1 MAPIVPLPDGAGE
14 FDLADF
20 RFEAGL
26 IRLATVGADGDPL
39 DVDEPRVRAAIDACL
54 QADSLEPF
62 SREGLVR
69 HAPAALAA
77 LDAADDEATQR
88 LARIWRPRLLALA
101 GRQDELSGEQAV
113 VLRFEDRLRELKRA
127 MAEAERD
134 GDEDRREALHAKYIE
149 VGTTYAGRL
158 ASAL

>member
-1 MAPIVPLPDGAGE
+1 MAPIVPLPAGAGDI
-14 FDLADF
+14 DLADF

-26 IRLATVGADGDPL
+26 VRLVTLGATGDPL
-39 DVDEPRVRAAIDACL
+39 AFDDPLVRAAIKDCL
-54 QADSLEPF
+54 THDPLEPF
-62 SREGLVR
+62 DRAALSGY
-69 HAPAALAA
+69 APAALAA
-77 LDAADDEATQR
+77 LDAASDDAFRR

-101 GRQDELSGEQAV
+101 GRQEELTGEEAV
-113 VLRFEDRLRELKRA
+113 ILRFEGRLRDLKRA

-134 GDEDRREALHAKYIE
+134 GDEERREALHAKYIE

>member
-14 FDLADF
+14 IDLADF

-26 IRLATVGADGDPL
+26 IRLATRGADGDPL
-39 DVDEPRVRAAIDACL
+39 DVDDPVVRASIEACL
-54 QADSLEPF
+54 QADPLEPF
-62 SREGLVR
+62 DRDGLVR
-69 HAPAALAA
+69 YAPAALTA
-77 LDAADDEATQR
+77 LDAASDDATQR
-88 LARIWRPRLLALA
+88 LARLWRPRLLALA
-101 GRQDELSGEQAV
+101 GRQDELSGEEAV
-113 VLRFEDRLRELKRA
+113 ILRFEERLRQLKRA
-127 MAEAERD
+127 MAEAERE